1 MARGRTHDA
10 SAARFACGC
19 PRSAHGVASA
29 GAFGLRHS
37 VHLPGCAL
45 ATHEHAEARIV
56 LPLQHVFESRQAR
69 LALSVRQGEA
79 LYRPAGV
86 AHSDRY
92 AVPVACVVVMLP
104 DAADL
109 PRVGDSFVA
118 RGRGLAEVA
127 RALLGEMSACDAA
140 ADLVREGLA
149 VLAATLVL
157 QRRPLTERG
166 SPRWLQTVRERLADP
181 AAATPTL
188 SELARSVD
196 RDPAHVAA
204 TFKRVYGQ
212 SMGATLRR
220 LRLEQARTCLL
231 DDPACALSEI
241 ALRFGFAD
249 QSHFTRQFRQLFGV
263 APGLYRGRQRL
274 AGGAA
279 DASAFA

>member
-1 MARGRTHDA
+1 MARQRAHDA

-37 VHLPGCAL
+37 VHLPGCTL
-45 ATHEHAEARIV
+45 ATHEHPEARIV
-56 LPLQHVFESRQAR
+56 LPLQHLFESRQAR
-69 LALSVRQGEA
+69 RTLVVRQGEA
-79 LYRPAGV
+79 LYRPPGA

-92 AVPVACVVVMLP
+92 AAPVGCVAVLLP
-104 DAADL
+104 DPGDS
-109 PRVGDSFVA
+109 PRVGDAFVA
-118 RGRGLAEVA
+118 HASALAGVA
-127 RALLGEMSACDAA
+127 RALLGEMGACDAA

-166 SPRWLQTVRERLADP
+166 SPRWLHTVRERLADP
-181 AAATPTL
+181 AAAAPTL

-196 RDPAHVAA
+196 REPAHVAA

-212 SMGATLRR
+212 SVGATLRR
-220 LRLEQARTCLL
+220 LRLEQARACLV

-263 APGLYRGRQRL
+263 APGLYRGRQ
-274 AGGAA
+274 GP
-279 DASAFA
+279 AFA